1 MSDSVSLRLIPAVGQ
16 VCADPA
22 LEELFQEYSRELVV
36 DEIRLQLDDLRR
48 AARSGGLDR
57 EELEARIESLPA
69 SLRDSIEGRMEPSLR
84 RVINASG
91 VIIHTNIGRAPVS
104 RSIAEKALQ
113 VASGYSNLEFDLQ
126 KGKRGHRDQHFEP
139 RLVRLLGCE
148 AATICNNN
156 AAALLLILNTFALGK
171 KVLVS
176 RGELVEIGGSFRI
189 PEIMKRS
196 GAQLREVGTTNM
208 TRLSDFEN
216 AVDAGTGLILA
227 VHPSNYQI
235 VGFTQSPALAELVQ
249 LASRVDIP
257 LAHDVGSGLLSDSP
271 QPVLEMEPSV
281 KASLEQGVDLV
292 CFSGDKLLGGP
303 QAGVIT
309 GKAELLEQLR
319 KNPLMRALRSDKTTY
334 ALLEQTLIAHE
345 ENRAEQGIPVR
356 RMIST
361 SASEIQSRA
370 ERVMNRLEDTD
381 LEIRIEAAESLVG
394 GGSAPGQAIPT
405 TVLSLGSGRFATNQL
420 EEHLRSHSPPIL
432 ARIEDDRL
440 LIDLR
445 TVLEGEEEEI
455 VRALKKLVDD
465 RPPRRR

>member
-1 MSDSVSLRLIPAVGQ
+1 MSLMSDSVSLRLIPAVDQ
-16 VCADPA
+16 VCTDPA
-22 LEELFQEYSRELVV
+22 IEALFQEYSRELVV
-36 DEIRLQLDDLRR
+36 DEIRLQLDDLRG
-48 AARSGGLDR
+48 AASSGGLDQQ
-57 EELEARIESLPA
+57 ELETRIESLPA
-69 SLRDSIEGRMEPSLR
+69 SLRDSIEERMEPSLR
-84 RVINASG
+84 RVINATG

-104 RSIAEKALQ
+104 RSIAEKVLQ
-113 VASGYSNLEFDLQ
+113 VASGYSNLEFDLH
-126 KGKRGHRDQHFEP
+126 KGERGHRDRLFEP

-148 AATICNNN
+148 AATVCNNN
-156 AAALLLILNTFALGK
+156 AAALLLILNTFALKK

-196 GAQLREVGTTNM
+196 GALLREVGTTNK

-216 AVDAGTGLILA
+216 AVDADTGLILA

-257 LAHDVGSGLLSDSP
+257 LAHDVGSGLLSHSS

-303 QAGVIT
+303 QAGVIA
-309 GKAELLEQLR
+309 GKAELVGQLR
-319 KNPLMRALRSDKTTY
+319 KNPLMRALRIDKTTY
-334 ALLEQTLIAHE
+334 ALLEQTLIATE
-345 ENRAEQGIPVR
+345 KNRAEQEIPVR
-356 RMIST
+356 RMISA
-361 SASEIQSRA
+361 SASEIRSRA
-370 ERVMNRLEDTD
+370 ERVLSRLGDTN
-381 LEIRIEAAESLVG
+381 LEIRIEAAESLIG

-405 TVLSLGSGRFATNQL
+405 AVLSLGDARFSANQL
-420 EEHLRSHSPPIL
+420 EEHLRTHRPPIL
-432 ARIEDDRL
+432 ARIDNDRL

-455 VRALKKLVDD
+455 VSALRTFTV
-465 RPPRRR
+465 